1 MYTPV
6 TIHHMHDMERLIAS
20 CGFMPF
26 FANAIPG
33 FSIWE
38 NTPQEL
44 RFNDD
49 ADGPWEWK
57 GPVIL
62 NGAFAYGKL
71 LRGKAM
77 YVTLDWY
84 KHLANWRRAHTQP
97 SRQELKVLDTI
108 RQHGSLLTTELRRLC
123 GYSCPRQAREG
134 NPLLRESQRL
144 TQKLKRTPRIEGLET
159 CLTRLQMG
167 TYLVVADF
175 EYKIDKTGRRYGWG
189 VARYCRPEDFFGPEA
204 LQAGCSPAESRER
217 IARHLVEM
225 LPGIETQQVDAII
238 G

>member
-1 MYTPV
+1 
-6 TIHHMHDMERLIAS
+6 
-20 CGFMPF
+20 MPF
-26 FANAIPG
+26 FNNAIPG

-44 RFNDD
+44 RFNDEV
-49 ADGPWEWK
+49 DGPWEWK

-62 NGAFAYGKL
+62 DGAFAYGKL
-71 LRGKAM
+71 LEGKAM

-84 KHLANWRRAHTQP
+84 KHLVNWRRSHAHP
-97 SRQELKVLDTI
+97 SQQELRVLNTI
-108 RQHGSLLTTELRRLC
+108 AQHGSLLTTELRKLR
-123 GYSCPRQAREG
+123 GYSRPRAKREN

-144 TQKLKRTPRIEGLET
+144 TQKLKPQPRIEGLET

-175 EYKIDKTGRRYGWG
+175 EYKTDKTGRRYGWG

-204 LQAGCSPAESRER
+204 LQAGCSPAESRDK
-217 IARHLVEM
+217 IARHLAENI
-225 LPGIETQQVDAII
+225 PGIDTRQIDAII